1 MSISDT
7 KLLNARDVCATF
19 GISRATLYRRVD
31 DGTFPR
37 PIRFGGAVRWLPA
50 DIEAVIQR
58 SRPAAQPQEA
68 GR

>member
-19 GISRATLYRRVD
+19 GISRATLYRRVA
-31 DGTFPR
+31 DGTFPH
-37 PIRFGGAVRWLPA
+37 PVRFGGAVRWTLS
-50 DIEAVIQR
+50 DVEAVIRR
-58 SRPAAQPQEA
+58 SRPATTEEA